1 MLFVLI
7 YQLVIWSL
15 RSNSNTCRDIDV
27 QKLLGGLG
35 VRKPFVFNLPTTLHV
50 ENLSS
55 KAIHMASSEATRR
68 CSLILSRRQHCITFS
83 VTDVL

>member
-1 MLFVLI
+1 MYSSISWLSGVFVLI
-7 YQLVIWSL
+7 AIHV
-15 RSNSNTCRDIDV
+15 DV
-27 QKLLGGLG
+27 QKLLGDLG